1 MKYIRALLL
10 IFVILISA
18 MFIDHRVSYACS
30 CVSVGSVD
38 KELKQAKAV
47 FSGKVIESKHNKRGG
62 YYSVLF
68 EVSKSW
74 KGVKTNQIIIKTGQG
89 GGDCGFSFV
98 KGQNYLVYA
107 HESEM
112 YGKKSLTAIIC
123 SRTNELSSAQEDLKL
138 LGDGKV
144 PTKKVDYLKEFKRGN
159 SAIIR
164 TIIIISCAIIL
175 LLVFLA
181 KSGNKNR
188 KKD

>member
-30 CVSVGSVD
+30 CVPIGSVD
-38 KELKQAKAV
+38 KELKEAKAV
-47 FSGKVIESKHNKRGG
+47 FSGKVIEIKQNKRAG

-68 EVSKSW
+68 EVSKTW
-74 KGVKTNQIIIKTGQG
+74 KGVKTNQIIIKTGLG

-112 YGKKSLTAIIC
+112 YGKKSLNAIIC
-123 SRTNELSSAQEDLKL
+123 SRTNELSSSQEDLTL

-144 PTKKVDYLKEFKRGN
+144 PAKKVDYLKEFRREN
-159 SAIIR
+159 SAIILK
-164 TIIIISCAIIL
+164 IIIISCAISI

-181 KSGNKNR
+181 KTGNKKR